1 MNEASTLDVLVVG
14 AGPTGLALAS
24 QLARWGVRFRIID
37 KRPDRAQESRALG
50 VQPRSLELLQSIGLG
65 ERLAER
71 GRTATRLVLHLD
83 RSKPATIDL
92 GDIDRADTRFPY
104 ILFVSQANT
113 EAVLADHLE
122 SCGVTIERRVELAAF
137 EQNSGGLICTLRH
150 AGERDES
157 IRIRYLAG
165 CDGAHSTV
173 RRGANIPFEGGAY
186 LQNFALG
193 DVEADGPLVPD
204 GLNVFALGRGLAVF
218 FPLGHPATWRVIAIQ
233 GREPQTTLAGGAD
246 EFSMPE
252 LSLPE
257 LQAMVGDPTRGTVR
271 LRDPVWLTRF
281 RLHHRQA
288 ARYREGNVFLAGD
301 AAHIHS
307 PVGAQGMNTG
317 IQDSWNLGWKLAMVS
332 RGLANEEMLES
343 YNAER
348 WPVGRT
354 LLRATDRIFAGVEK
368 SVTRGSYAAA
378 VRRLIVR
385 HAIAPALSRRR
396 IRSIVFH
403 FVSQL
408 GIRYANSPVVT
419 EGTPSLRRGPRAGDR
434 LPDTR
439 VRRGGQTQTTYL
451 QEELL
456 KPCMMLLLC
465 GPVEAWNSERL
476 REIAR
481 EFHGVLRFVY
491 LASAG
496 PPKLYAQAEGPPYAY
511 ETSSRDATLVDE
523 DGTALSMLGVDNTAQ
538 YLIRPDGHVAF
549 RCAGADLS
557 GVEDYLRRWFPPLS
571 SSLPRSSTFYWGSDG
586 GHLYDPDRDH

>member
-1 MNEASTLDVLVVG
+1 MKHDGTDLDVLVVG

-37 KRPDRAQESRALG
+37 KRPDRAQESRALA

-65 ERLAER
+65 ERLAAR
-71 GRTATRLVLHLD
+71 GHTTTHLVLHLD
-83 RSKPATIDL
+83 RARPATIDL
-92 GDIDRADTRFPY
+92 GDIDRTDTRFPY
-104 ILFVSQANT
+104 VLLVSQADT
-113 EAVLADHLE
+113 EAVLADYLE
-122 SCGVTIERRVELAAF
+122 SCGVTIERRVELVAF
-137 EQNSGGLICTLRH
+137 QQNPNGLICTLRH
-150 AGERDES
+150 ADGRDEA
-157 IRIRYLAG
+157 IRVIYLAG

-173 RRGANIPFEGGAY
+173 RKATDIPFEGGAY
-186 LQNFALG
+186 LQIFALG
-193 DVEADGPLVPD
+193 DVEADGPLVP
-204 GLNVFALGRGLAVF
+204 GGVNVFALGRGLAVF
-218 FPLGHPATWRVIAIQ
+218 FPLGHPTTWRVIAIQ
-233 GREPQTTLAGGAD
+233 GRDTQAILAGGTD
-246 EFSMPE
+246 DVSMDL

-257 LQAMVGDPTRGTVR
+257 LQAMVDDPTRGAVR

-288 ARYREGNVFLAGD
+288 ARYRDGNVFLAGD

-332 RGLANEEMLES
+332 RGVANEDMLES

-378 VRRLIVR
+378 LRRLIVR
-385 HAIAPALSRRR
+385 HVIAPALSQRR
-396 IRSIVFH
+396 IRAIAFH

-419 EGTPSLRRGPRAGDR
+419 EGTPHLRRGPRAGDR
-434 LPDTR
+434 LPDAR
-439 VRRGGQTQTTYL
+439 VRRGGQMQKTYL
-451 QEELL
+451 QKELL

-465 GPVEAWNSERL
+465 GPVEAWNNDSL
-476 REIAR
+476 RNLAR
-481 EFHGVLRFVY
+481 EFQSLLELTHLRRAGLY
-491 LASAG
+491 G
-496 PPKLYAQAEGPPYAY
+496 PPGAASEAG
-511 ETSSRDATLVDE
+511 SSDATLVDE
-523 DGTALSMLGVDNTAQ
+523 NGTALAMLGVDSTAQ

-549 RCAGADLS
+549 RCAGTDLS
-557 GVEDYLRRWFPPLS
+557 GVRDYLRRWFVS
-571 SSLPRSSTFYWGSDG
+571 
-586 GHLYDPDRDH
+586 H

>member
-1 MNEASTLDVLVVG
+1 MMKDESSDIDVLVVG

-37 KRPDRAQESRALG
+37 KRPDRAQESRALA

-65 ERLAER
+65 ERLAAR
-71 GRTATRLVLHLD
+71 GRTTTRLVLHLD
-83 RSKPATIDL
+83 RATPATIDL

-104 ILFVSQANT
+104 ILLVSQADT
-113 EAVLADHLE
+113 EAVMADHLE
-122 SCGVTIERRVELAAF
+122 SCGITIERRVELVAF
-137 EQNSGGLICTLRH
+137 QQNPNGLTCALRH
-150 AGERDES
+150 EDGRDES
-157 IRIRYLAG
+157 IRVRYLAG

-173 RRGANIPFEGGAY
+173 RKAANIPFEGGAY

-193 DVEADGPLVPD
+193 DVEADGPLVP
-204 GLNVFALGRGLAVF
+204 GGINVFALGRGLAVF
-218 FPLGHPATWRVIAIQ
+218 FPLGHQTTWRVIAIQ
-233 GREPQTTLAGGAD
+233 GREPRATLAGGTD
-246 EFSMPE
+246 EFSMDE

-257 LQAMVGDPTRGTVR
+257 LQAMVDDPTRGAVR
-271 LRDPVWLTRF
+271 VHDPVWLTRF

-288 ARYREGNVFLAGD
+288 ARYRDGNVFLAGD

-317 IQDSWNLGWKLAMVS
+317 IQDSWNLGWKLAMMS
-332 RGLANEEMLES
+332 RGVANEDILES

-378 VRRLIVR
+378 LRRLIVR
-385 HAIAPALSRRR
+385 HVIAPALSRRR
-396 IRSIVFH
+396 IRAIAFH
-403 FVSQL
+403 YISQL
-408 GIRYANSPVVT
+408 GIRYTNSPVVT
-419 EGTPSLRRGPRAGDR
+419 EGTPNLRHGPRAGDR
-434 LPDTR
+434 LPDAR
-439 VRRGGQTQTTYL
+439 VRRGPQDAHL

-465 GPVEAWNSERL
+465 GPVEAWNSARL
-476 REIAR
+476 HDLAR
-481 EFHGVLRFVY
+481 EFEGVLRLAH

-496 PPKLYAQAEGPPYAY
+496 FMTDVGRGFTPRQAGREGPPYGH
-511 ETSSRDATLVDE
+511 ETDSSQATLVDE
-523 DGTALSMLGVDNTAQ
+523 DGTALAMLGVDRTAQ

-549 RCAGADLS
+549 RCAGTDLA
-557 GVEDYLRRWFPPLS
+557 GVGNYLRRWFAP
-571 SSLPRSSTFYWGSDG
+571 
-586 GHLYDPDRDH
+586 H

>member
-1 MNEASTLDVLVVG
+1 MSEASSLDVLVVG

-37 KRPDRAQESRALG
+37 ERSDRAQESRALG

-65 ERLAER
+65 ERLAAR
-71 GRTATRLVLHLD
+71 GRRTTRLVLH
-83 RSKPATIDL
+83 RERARPATIDL

-104 ILFVSQANT
+104 ILFVSQADT
-113 EAVLADHLE
+113 EAVLTDNLA
-122 SCGVTIERRVELAAF
+122 SRGVTIERRVELLAF
-137 EQNSGGLICTLRH
+137 QQNLNGLTCTLRD
-150 AGERDES
+150 AGGRYETVRV
-157 IRIRYLAG
+157 RYLVG

-173 RRGANIPFEGGAY
+173 RKTANIPFEGGAY

-204 GLNVFALGRGLAVF
+204 GVNVFALGRGLAVF

-233 GREPQTTLAGGAD
+233 GRQPRATPAAGAD
-246 EFSMPE
+246 EFSMDD
-252 LSLPE
+252 LSLPD
-257 LQAMVGDPTRGTVR
+257 LQAMVDDPTRGTVR

-332 RGLANEEMLES
+332 RGLAHEEILES

-354 LLRATDRIFAGVEK
+354 LLRATDRIFAGLER
-368 SVTRGSYAAA
+368 SVTRGSYAAPL
-378 VRRLIVR
+378 RRLIVR
-385 HAIAPALSRRR
+385 HVIAPALSRRG
-396 IRSIVFH
+396 IRSIAFH

-408 GIRYANSPVVT
+408 GIRYVNSPVVT
-419 EGTPSLRRGPRAGDR
+419 EGTPNLRRGPKAGDR
-434 LPDTR
+434 LPDAR
-439 VRRGGQTQTTYL
+439 VRRGGETQTTYL

-465 GPVEAWNSERL
+465 GPVDAWSSDGL
-476 REIAR
+476 GDVAR
-481 EFHGVLRFVY
+481 EFQGLLGMTHLCGL
-491 LASAG
+491 STDAG
-496 PPKLYAQAEGPPYAY
+496 RGFTPRQAGREGPPYAY
-511 ETSSRDATLVDE
+511 ETGGSETGSRGAALVDE
-523 DGTALSMLGVDNTAQ
+523 DGTALAILGVENAAQ

-549 RCAGADLS
+549 RCAGTDLT
-557 GVEDYLRRWFPPLS
+557 GIREYLRRWFA
-571 SSLPRSSTFYWGSDG
+571 PR
-586 GHLYDPDRDH
+586 

>member
-1 MNEASTLDVLVVG
+1 MNNTSSLDVLVVG

-37 KRPDRAQESRALG
+37 KRPDRAHESRALG

-65 ERLAER
+65 ERLAAR
-71 GRTATRLVLHLD
+71 GRRTTRLVLHRD
-83 RSKPATIDL
+83 RARPATIDL

-104 ILFVSQANT
+104 LLFVSQADT
-113 EAVLADHLE
+113 EAVLADYLDW
-122 SCGVTIERRVELAAF
+122 CGVTIERRVELVAF
-137 EQNSGGLICTLRH
+137 QQSSYGLTCTLRD
-150 AGERDES
+150 ADGGQES
-157 IRIRYLAG
+157 VRVKYLVG

-173 RRGANIPFEGGAY
+173 RKTANIPFEGGAY

-204 GLNVFALGRGLAVF
+204 GVNVFALGRGLAVF

-233 GREPQTTLAGGAD
+233 GRHLRAALIDGAD
-246 EFSMPE
+246 EFSIDD
-252 LSLPE
+252 LSLPD
-257 LQAMVGDPTRGTVR
+257 LQAMVDDPTRGTVR

-288 ARYREGNVFLAGD
+288 ARYREGRVFVAGD

-332 RGLANEEMLES
+332 RGLANEELLQS

-354 LLRATDRIFAGVEK
+354 LLRATDRIFAGVER
-368 SVTRGSYAAA
+368 SVTRGSFAAPL
-378 VRRLIVR
+378 RRLIVR
-385 HAIAPALSRRR
+385 YVIAPALARRG
-396 IRSIVFH
+396 IRSIAFH

-408 GIRYANSPVVT
+408 GIRYAHSPVVT
-419 EGTPSLRRGPRAGDR
+419 EGAPGLRRGPRAGDR
-434 LPDTR
+434 LPDAC
-439 VRRGGQTQTTYL
+439 VRRGREMTYL

-456 KPCMMLLLC
+456 KPRMMLLLC
-465 GPVEAWNSERL
+465 GPVEAWNGDRL
-476 REIAR
+476 RDLAR
-481 EFHGVLRFVY
+481 EFQGLLGVTHLSR
-491 LASAG
+491 A
-496 PPKLYAQAEGPPYAY
+496 AY
-511 ETSSRDATLVDE
+511 ETGPGDATLVDE
-523 DGTALSMLGVDNTAQ
+523 KGTALATLGVDGTAH

-549 RCAGADLS
+549 RCAGTDLS
-557 GVEDYLRRWFPPLS
+557 GVRDYLHRWF
-571 SSLPRSSTFYWGSDG
+571 TVQ
-586 GHLYDPDRDH
+586 